1 MVYITDDHEFLSPE
15 LRNRGLILFIQIRA
29 NAQLKMPYP

>member
-15 LRNRGLILFIQIRA
+15 LRNRGLILFIRIQA
-29 NAQLKMPYP
+29 STQLKMPYP